1 MVKNTLKLFLVFLL
15 FVSTSFAGLRKE
27 PKIVEHLGAKLPL
40 NLTFLDASG
49 NRIVLKDFFKKA
61 TIIDFAYYE
70 CPGICNP
77 IMIELA
83 QTVSSINLTPD
94 KDYNLVTISIDDKE
108 GPKIAEREKKKFY
121 NVLPQGYPKDAWHF
135 LTGDSA
141 SIAKIT
147 DAAGFFYKKDGP
159 NFIHT
164 GVLIFVDKDGKIC
177 RYLYPAAEPQGGF
190 SILPTD
196 FEMASMQTAKGT
208 IMSMVGDQAQYCFA
222 STPKG
227 GSKLAKLLIFSGSGV
242 LFLLCIFVAFIIVR
256 PKKKI
261 T

>member
-1 MVKNTLKLFLVFLL
+1 MIKNILKSFLFFLL
-15 FVSTSFAGLRKE
+15 LISTSFAGLRKE

-49 NRIVLKDFFKKA
+49 HKVVLKDLFKKA
-61 TIIDFAYYE
+61 TIVDFAYYE

-77 IMIELA
+77 IMMELA
-83 QTVSSINLTPD
+83 QTVAAVNIVPD
-94 KDYNLVTISIDDKE
+94 KDYNLVTISIDPLE
-108 GPKIAEREKKKFY
+108 GPKIATREKKKFY
-121 NVLPQGYPKDAWHF
+121 NVLPHGYPKNAWHF

-141 SIAKIT
+141 SIAKVT

-159 NFIHT
+159 NYIHT
-164 GVLIFVDKDGKIC
+164 GVLIFIDKSGKIC
-177 RYLYPAAEPQGGF
+177 RYLYPIANPKGDF

-208 IMSMVGDQAQYCFA
+208 VMSMVGDQAQYCFA
-222 STPKG
+222 SAPKG
-227 GSKLAKLLIFSGSGV
+227 GSRLAKILIFSGSGV

-256 PKKKI
+256 PKKKN